1 MEPVDKITK
10 AYRSS
15 VDTSSNKYLMVPI
28 FIFFSLL
35 ILAMIRSPIII
46 SQSGI
51 GSAIILSAPLILTTY
66 ALTFIVMAGRG
77 GVDLS
82 IGPFMGFI
90 NVSSIQLYAHGYLE
104 SPVGWFIYAIA
115 MGLIWQLFYALIV
128 VFVRVSPI
136 IVALAGFLAFTGINL
151 VILSRPGGI
160 APDWLIPWG
169 EGFTIFNEIFL
180 LLILA
185 TILFYIITHTAF
197 WGHLKLMGADERAA
211 FTSGVKINWVRIVAH
226 LISGVFA
233 ALSAICFTALVGSG
247 DPIQGTK
254 YTLLGVTAL
263 VLGGASLV
271 GGRGGAFGAI
281 LGAGTL
287 YLINYILVTFRF
299 ERLQSFVSDLSY
311 GAVLVIALLVS
322 LLLPYV
328 QRVTKGLSV
337 MVFFILMSFAGTFVI
352 MHQVYDQPIVVE
364 SEIKQDIDEASKAY
378 ERGQKV
384 RKLDATGNIIV
395 EEGEAGTTTGE
406 GTAQGG
412 SLAGHSVVRLTE
424 TPGTIMLYVIIGIA
438 GLALLLYLLSVHRS
452 PSTISFVVI
461 VTIIVAGLIFDPED
475 KEKELLKNTEQIS
488 LQSNQVSSIEASSPQ
503 YFSLERINYIP
514 NISDTA
520 LISGTSYSVISIA
533 GVILLAS
540 LIVIVM
546 LPQFSTR
553 VKSTAMLFFLAALSL
568 IVLKG
573 VSYNNLVESAGQS
586 FFGIQGYG
594 VILVIL
600 LLFVITAPFVHSKIK
615 NLTNVYIF
623 GLGVLG
629 ILAVYFVGGN
639 TFIPNDPSLYQPQ
652 IITELNIG
660 DISQIKYAEPK
671 RFFYESL
678 TSDFAQ
684 IAYSIVTVFLLQYF
698 LFLNMG
704 HKGSYKRFAPYM
716 YIVIFAGFLWSALFY
731 SVGYSFYKIIAV
743 FIIGVPLTPLV
754 WQFMRIYREK
764 IARDSKLSQWD
775 EVK

>member
-1 MEPVDKITK
+1 MELVETIKKTF
-10 AYRSS
+10 RSS

-35 ILAMIRSPIII
+35 IFAMIRSPIII

-90 NVSSIQLYAHGYLE
+90 NVSSIQLYAHGYLQ
-104 SPVGWFIYAIA
+104 SPIGWFIYAIVI
-115 MGLIWQLFYALIV
+115 GLIWQFFYALIV

-136 IVALAGFLAFTGINL
+136 IVALAGYLAFTGINL

-226 LISGVFA
+226 LFAGVFA

-322 LLLPYV
+322 LILPYV

-337 MVFFILMSFAGTFVI
+337 MVFFILMSFAGLFVVL
-352 MHQVYDQPIVVE
+352 HQVYDQPIVVE
-364 SEIKQDIDEASKAY
+364 EVVEDTDEASKAY
-378 ERGQKV
+378 KRGQKI
-384 RKLDATGNIIV
+384 RRIDATGNIIV
-395 EEGEAGTTTGE
+395 EEGEAGATTGT
-406 GTAQGG
+406 GTAKGG

-424 TPGTIMLYVIIGIA
+424 TPGTIVFYIIIGIA
-438 GLALLLYLLSVHRS
+438 GLALLLYLLTVHRS
-452 PSTISFVVI
+452 PASTTFAVV
-461 VTIIVAGLIFDPED
+461 VAIIVAGLIFDPED
-475 KEKELLKNTEQIS
+475 KEKDLLKETEQIA
-488 LQSNQVSSIEASSPQ
+488 LQSNQVSSIETSSPQ
-503 YFSLERINYIP
+503 YFSLEKINYFS

-520 LISGTSYSVISIA
+520 IISGTTYSIVYIA
-533 GVILLAS
+533 GVVLLAS
-540 LIVIVM
+540 LIVIAM

-553 VKSTAMLFFLAALSL
+553 TKSTAMMLFLAALV
-568 IVLKG
+568 IIFLKG
-573 VSYNNLVESAGQS
+573 ISYNNLTEGTDAS

-594 VILVIL
+594 VILTIL
-600 LLFVITAPFVHSKIK
+600 MLFVITAPFVHSRIK
-615 NLTNVYIF
+615 NITNVYIF
-623 GLGVLG
+623 GLGVLA
-629 ILAVYFVGGN
+629 ILFTYFVGGN
-639 TFIPNDPSLYQPQ
+639 TFIADDPSLFQPQ
-652 IITELNIG
+652 IISELNIG
-660 DISQIKYAEPK
+660 DISQVKYAGPK

-684 IAYSIVTVFLLQYF
+684 IAFSIVTVFLLQYF

-704 HKGSYKRFAPYM
+704 HKASYKRFAPYM
-716 YIVIFAGFLWSALFY
+716 YIVIFAGFLWSAMFY

-743 FIIGVPLTPLV
+743 FAIGIPITPLV
-754 WQFMRIYREK
+754 WQFMSIYREK
-764 IARDSKLSQWD
+764 IARDRQLSQW
-775 EVK
+775 EEAK

>member
-1 MEPVDKITK
+1 MDIVDKASKI
-10 AYRSS
+10 YRSS

-35 ILAMIRSPIII
+35 ILALIRSPILI

-90 NVSSIQLYAHGYLE
+90 NVSSIQLYAHGYLQT
-104 SPVGWFIYAIA
+104 SIGWFIYAIA
-115 MGLIWQLFYALIV
+115 MGLIWQFFYALIV
-128 VFVRVSPI
+128 VYVRVSPI
-136 IVALAGFLAFTGINL
+136 IVALAGYLAFTGINL

-169 EGFTIFNEIFL
+169 EGFTIFNEVFL

-226 LISGVFA
+226 LIAGIFA

-281 LGAGTL
+281 LGAGNL

-322 LLLPYV
+322 LILPYV

-337 MVFFILMSFAGTFVI
+337 MVFFILMSFAGLFVVI
-352 MHQVYDQPIVVE
+352 HQVYDQPIVVE
-364 SEIKQDIDEASKAY
+364 SELKQDIDEASKSY
-378 ERGQKV
+378 KRGTKV

-395 EEGEAGTTTGE
+395 EEGESGTTTGT
-406 GTAQGG
+406 GTKQGG
-412 SLAGHSVVRLTE
+412 SLAGHSVVQLTE
-424 TPGTIMLYVIIGIA
+424 TPGTIMLYVIIGVA

-461 VTIIVAGLIFDPED
+461 VAIIVAGLIFDPED
-475 KEKELLKNTEQIS
+475 KEKNLLKDTEQIS

-503 YFSLERINYIP
+503 YFSLEKINYST
-514 NISDTA
+514 NISDAA
-520 LISGTSYSVISIA
+520 LISGTTYSIIYIA
-533 GVILLAS
+533 GVVLLAS
-540 LIVIVM
+540 LIVITM
-546 LPQFSTR
+546 LPQFSSR
-553 VKSTAMLFFLAALSL
+553 AKSTAMLFFLAALSM

-573 VSYNNLVESAGQS
+573 VSYNNLIESTSQS

-594 VILVIL
+594 VILTIL
-600 LLFVITAPFVHSKIK
+600 LLFIITAPFVHSKIK
-615 NLTNVYIF
+615 NLTNVYVF
-623 GLGVLG
+623 GAGVLA
-629 ILAVYFVGGN
+629 ILATYFVGGN
-639 TFIPNDPSLYQPQ
+639 TFIPNDPNLYQPQ
-652 IITELNIG
+652 IISELNIG
-660 DISQIKYAEPK
+660 DISQIKYGEPK
-671 RFFYESL
+671 RFFYEI
-678 TSDFAQ
+678 TRSDYSQ
-684 IAYSIVTVFLLQYF
+684 IAFSILAVFLLQYF

-716 YIVIFAGFLWSALFY
+716 YIVIFASLLWSTMFY

-743 FIIGVPLTPLV
+743 FVIGIPLTPLV

-764 IARDSKLSQWD
+764 IARDSQLSQWE

>member
-1 MEPVDKITK
+1 MEIVDKIAKT
-10 AYRSS
+10 YRSS

-35 ILAMIRSPIII
+35 IFAMIRSPIII

-90 NVSSIQLYAHGYLE
+90 NVSSIQLYAHGYLQT
-104 SPVGWFIYAIA
+104 PIGWFIYAIVI
-115 MGLIWQLFYALIV
+115 GLIWQFFYALIV

-136 IVALAGFLAFTGINL
+136 IVALAGYLAFTGINL

-169 EGFTIFNEIFL
+169 EGFTIFNEVL
-180 LLILA
+180 LLMVLA

-197 WGHLKLMGADERAA
+197 WGHLKLMGSDERAA

-226 LISGVFA
+226 LIAGVFA

-281 LGAGTL
+281 LGAGNL

-322 LLLPYV
+322 LILPYV

-364 SEIKQDIDEASKAY
+364 SEVKEDIDEASKAY
-378 ERGQKV
+378 QRGTKV

-395 EEGEAGTTTGE
+395 EEGEAGTTTGT
-406 GTAQGG
+406 GTKQGG

-424 TPGTIMLYVIIGIA
+424 TPGTIILYVIIGIA
-438 GLALLLYLLSVHRS
+438 GLALLLYLLTVHRS
-452 PSTISFVVI
+452 PSTVTFAVI
-461 VTIIVAGLIFDPED
+461 VAIIVAGLIFDPED
-475 KEKELLKNTEQIS
+475 KKKDLLKDTEKIS
-488 LQSNQVSSIEASSPQ
+488 LQSGQTSSIETSSPK
-503 YFSLERINYIP
+503 YFSLEKIDYFSNL
-514 NISDTA
+514 S
-520 LISGTSYSVISIA
+520 ISGTTYSIIYIA
-533 GVILLAS
+533 GVVLLAS
-540 LIVIVM
+540 LIVIAM
-546 LPQFSTR
+546 LPQFSNR
-553 VKSTAMLFFLAALSL
+553 IKSTAMLFFLAALTI

-573 VSYNNLVESAGQS
+573 VSYNNLIESTDKS

-600 LLFVITAPFVHSKIK
+600 LLFVITAPFVHSRIK

-623 GLGVLG
+623 GLGVLA
-629 ILAVYFVGGN
+629 IIATYFVGGN
-639 TFIPNDPSLYQPQ
+639 TFIPDDPSLYQSK
-652 IITELNIG
+652 IISELNIG
-660 DISQIKYAEPK
+660 DISQVKYGEPK
-671 RFFYESL
+671 RFFYDILRSG
-678 TSDFAQ
+678 
-684 IAYSIVTVFLLQYF
+684 YSQVAFSILAVFLLQYF

-704 HKGSYKRFAPYM
+704 HKASYKRFAPYM
-716 YIVIFAGFLWSALFY
+716 YIVIFASFLWAAIFY
-731 SVGYSFYKIIAV
+731 SVGYSFYKIIVV
-743 FIIGVPLTPLV
+743 FIIGIPLTPLV
-754 WQFMRIYREK
+754 WQFMNIYREK
-764 IARDSKLSQWD
+764 VGRDRQLSQWE

>member
-1 MEPVDKITK
+1 MELVDTVKKTF
-10 AYRSS
+10 RSG

-28 FIFFSLL
+28 FIFFALL
-35 ILAMIRSPIII
+35 IFAMIRSPVII

-90 NVSSIQLYAHGYLE
+90 NVSSIQLYAHGYLQT
-104 SPVGWFIYAIA
+104 PIGWFIYAIVI
-115 MGLIWQLFYALIV
+115 GLIWQFFYALIV

-136 IVALAGFLAFTGINL
+136 IVALAGYLAFTGINL

-180 LLILA
+180 LMILA

-226 LISGVFA
+226 LFAGVFA

-281 LGAGTL
+281 LGAGNL

-322 LLLPYV
+322 LILPYV

-337 MVFFILMSFAGTFVI
+337 MVFFIIMSFAGLFVVL
-352 MHQVYDQPIVVE
+352 HQVYDQPIVVE
-364 SEIKQDIDEASKAY
+364 KVIEDTDEASKAY
-378 ERGQKV
+378 QRGQKI
-384 RKLDATGNIIV
+384 RKIDATGNIIV
-395 EEGEAGTTTGE
+395 EEGEAGTTTGT
-406 GTAQGG
+406 GTKQGG

-424 TPGTIMLYVIIGIA
+424 KPGTIVFYIIIGIA
-438 GLALLLYLLSVHRS
+438 GLALLLYLLTVHRS
-452 PSTISFVVI
+452 PASTTFAVV
-461 VTIIVAGLIFDPED
+461 VAIIVAGLIFDPED
-475 KEKELLKNTEQIS
+475 KEKDLLKDTEQIT
-488 LQSNQVSSIEASSPQ
+488 LQSNQVSSIETSSPQ
-503 YFSLERINYIP
+503 YFSLEKINYFA
-514 NISDTA
+514 NVSDA
-520 LISGTSYSVISIA
+520 AIISGTTYSIIYIA
-533 GVILLAS
+533 GVVLLAS
-540 LIVIVM
+540 LIVIAM
-546 LPQFSTR
+546 LPQFSSR
-553 VKSTAMLFFLAALSL
+553 IKSTAMVLFLAALT
-568 IVLKG
+568 IIFLKG
-573 VSYNNLVESAGQS
+573 ISYNNLIEGTSKS
-586 FFGIQGYG
+586 FFGVQGYG
-594 VILVIL
+594 VILTIL
-600 LLFVITAPFVHSKIK
+600 LLFVITAPFVHSRIK

-623 GLGVLG
+623 GLGVLA
-629 ILAVYFVGGN
+629 ILFTYFVGGN
-639 TFIPNDPSLYQPQ
+639 TFIPDNPSLYRPQ

-660 DISQIKYAEPK
+660 DLSQIKYGEPK

-684 IAYSIVTVFLLQYF
+684 IAYSIVAVFLLQYF

-704 HKGSYKRFAPYM
+704 HKASYKRFAPYM
-716 YIVIFAGFLWSALFY
+716 YIVIFAGFLWSAMFY

-743 FIIGVPLTPLV
+743 FVIGIPLTPLV
-754 WQFMRIYREK
+754 WQFMSIYREK
-764 IARDSKLSQWD
+764 TARDRQLSQWE